1 MARILLIDDYDLVRG
16 LLREALELAGHTVIE
31 ARNGAEGVDLFRQA
45 AADLVITDIVMPNT
59 DGLAVVMALREHV
72 PPVHIIAISG
82 AGPSAED
89 YLDLAYRMGAVK
101 VLLKPF
107 TIAALIA
114 AGAFVVLVLL
124 LAVPLLKLGR
134 TLDEATIAIRKAHE
148 GSAPLLDDAQ
158 LTLRQVNTQL
168 DRVDGITSNARTV
181 TSNVSV
187 LTSLFT
193 ATLGGPLVRAA
204 AFSYG
209 LNKAIKARR
218 AGKDAGKHSR
228 RARRKRAA

>member
-1 MARILLIDDYDLVRG
+1 VT
-16 LLREALELAGHTVIE
+16 AG
-31 ARNGAEGVDLFRQA
+31 Q
-45 AADLVITDIVMPNT
+45 
-59 DGLAVVMALREHV
+59 
-72 PPVHIIAISG
+72 
-82 AGPSAED
+82 
-89 YLDLAYRMGAVK
+89 
-101 VLLKPF
+101 
-107 TIAALIA
+107 IAALIA

-124 LAVPLLKLGR
+124 MAVPLLKLGR

-158 LTLRQVNTQL
+158 VTLRQVNTQL

-218 AGKDAGKHSR
+218 TGKDAAKAPR
-228 RARRKRAA
+228 RSRRKRAA